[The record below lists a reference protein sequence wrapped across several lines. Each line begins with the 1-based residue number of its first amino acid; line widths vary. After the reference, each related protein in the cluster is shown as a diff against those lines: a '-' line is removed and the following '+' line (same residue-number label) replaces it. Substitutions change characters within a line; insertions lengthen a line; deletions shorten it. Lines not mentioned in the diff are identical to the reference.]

1 MESDAWL
8 PPDGALR
15 VLPPG
20 RPRPDDDR
28 SRLMPELG
36 TSDDIVFLVSAFA
49 MAALFVAGVVEQ
61 RNHRANV
68 ARLPLR
74 ISVNGSRG
82 KSTVTRLLTGAL
94 AAGGRR
100 PLGKTT
106 GTEARLIRGW
116 DLEEEPIHRRPE
128 GPNIGEQ
135 REMMRRAVTHDADTV
150 VAECMAVTPEYQLT
164 FHRQMLDVNLLVIT
178 NALDDHLEEM
188 GPTAEDVAE
197 VFAASIPADGTV
209 VVVPGPHVDRFAA
222 AAEERQ
228 AKLVIADPA
237 EVDDDL
243 LQRFDHLVL
252 AEHVA
257 LTLAV
262 SRHLGIADR
271 DAIEGMLAAPPDPFA
286 TRLLPIGDPR
296 DPALLVNAFPANDPA
311 STLGIWEHIGERGY
325 PKDGLTVIMNCRGDR
340 VARTQQFA
348 IDVLPKLPIETLVVV
363 GDSTQAVVRAAADGR
378 IPTRQ
383 VHDLSGEAP
392 AAVVDALNGNLRG
405 RVVLGVGNLHGGGAE
420 LLAALEQLAVSDTP
434 RLGAN

>member
-1 MESDAWL
+1 
-8 PPDGALR
+8 
-15 VLPPG
+15 
-20 RPRPDDDR
+20 
-28 SRLMPELG
+28 MPELG
-36 TSDDIVFLVSAFA
+36 TSDDIVFVVSAFA
-49 MAALFVAGVVEQ
+49 MMALFVAGVVER

-68 ARLPLR
+68 DRLPLR

-135 REMMRRAVTHDADTV
+135 REMMRRAVEHDADTV

-197 VFAASIPADGTV
+197 VFAASIPAGGTV
-209 VVVPGPHVDRFAA
+209 VVVPGPYVDRFATVA
-222 AAEERQ
+222 DERD
-228 AKLVIADPA
+228 AKLLVADPD
-237 EVDDDL
+237 EIDDGL

-257 LTLAV
+257 LAFAV
-262 SRHLGIADR
+262 TRHLGIADTE
-271 DAIEGMLAAPPDPFA
+271 AIDGMLAAPHDPFA
-286 TRLLPIGDPR
+286 TRLLPVGDPQ
-296 DPALLVNAFPANDPA
+296 DPALLVNAFPANDPG
-311 STLGIWEHIGERGY
+311 STLGIWEHIRERGY
-325 PKDGLTVIMNCRGDR
+325 PEDGLVVIMNCRGDR

-348 IDVLPKLPIETLVVV
+348 ADVLPKLPIETLVIV
-363 GDSTQAVVRAAADGR
+363 GASTQAVARAAADGH
-378 IPTRQ
+378 ISAPH
-383 VHDLSGEAP
+383 VHDLTGKEP
-392 AAVVDALNGNLRG
+392 AAVIDALDGDLRG

-420 LLAALEQLAVSDTP
+420 LLEALEGLQVSSTP
-434 RLGAN
+434 RSGAA